1 MPCSPRFGLLLIA
14 LIVWFAGPY
23 FAFADVRPL
32 RSAVARLTFIL
43 VLVIVY
49 AALIQWRQFRRAA
62 AGEQLVS
69 AGKRDAE
76 SHDSAR
82 AAGAETAQLRQRFE
96 AAIDTLKR
104 SRRKGLA
111 SLYELPW
118 YIVIGPPGSGKTTV
132 LMNSGLGFPLAQK
145 FGKEALRGVG
155 GTRNCDWWFTDEA
168 VLLDT
173 AGRYTTQ
180 DSDSLADSAGW
191 GAFLKL
197 LCKYRRRQPMNGV
210 LVALSAQDLLTM
222 GEKRARASRRRDP
235 RAAG

>member
-1 MPCSPRFGLLLIA
+1 MRDFLKNRAVLTAIGLLLIA

-32 RSAVARLTFIL
+32 QSAVARLTFIL
-43 VLVIVY
+43 ILVIVY
-49 AALIQWRQFRRAA
+49 AAVIQLRQFRRAA

-69 AGKRDAE
+69 GGKRDSME

-96 AAIDTLKR
+96 SAIDTLKR

-132 LMNSGLGFPLAQK
+132 LVNSGLSFPLAQK

-155 GTRNCDWWFTDEA
+155 GTRN
-168 VLLDT
+168 
-173 AGRYTTQ
+173 
-180 DSDSLADSAGW
+180 
-191 GAFLKL
+191 
-197 LCKYRRRQPMNGV
+197 
-210 LVALSAQDLLTM
+210 
-222 GEKRARASRRRDP
+222 
-235 RAAG
+235 